1 MSTPTGTARL
11 LDDATKRRLVKFGN
25 QLRGNTKAS
34 IGAGIIA
41 VLVALAIL
49 APLFIPEGAADAT
62 NPANRLQAPSA
73 EHVFGTDHLGR
84 DIFYRLI
91 LGTRISLYVGILSV
105 GIATIF
111 GVSLGAIAGY
121 VGDNL
126 DDAIM
131 RPMDVIMSFPPVLFA
146 LAITAILG
154 PTLTNTIIAIGVVY
168 IPYFARVTRSEVVS
182 VAQEE
187 FVAASKAIGERDR
200 YILFAEVL
208 PNAAAP
214 IIVQASISMAYAI
227 LAAAALG
234 FLGLGAQPPTP
245 EWGLMI
251 NEAKQYITGAPWVAI
266 FPGLAIAVTVLGF
279 NLLGDGIRDV
289 LDPTI
294 NTQVKS
300 QDE

>member
-1 MSTPTGTARL
+1 MSTKFNRFDVF
-11 LDDATKRRLVKFGN
+11 DDVTKRRVREFLK
-25 QLRGNTKAS
+25 QLRGNPKAL
-34 IGAGIIA
+34 IGAVMIGGLVLIA
-41 VLVALAIL
+41 LL
-49 APLFIPEGAADAT
+49 APLLTPEGAADAT
-62 NPANRLQAPSA
+62 NPANRLQPPST
-73 EHVFGTDHLGR
+73 EHFFGTDHLGR
-84 DIFYRLI
+84 DIFYRLL

-105 GIATIF
+105 SIATMF

-121 VGDNL
+121 VGDNI

-131 RPMDVIMSFPPVLFA
+131 RPMDIVMSFPPVLFA

-154 PTLTNTIIAIGVVY
+154 PTLTNTIVAIGIVY
-168 IPYFARVTRSEVVS
+168 TPYFARVTRSEVVS
-182 VAQEE
+182 VSQKE
-187 FVAASKAIGERDR
+187 FVSASKAVGERDR
-200 YILFAEVL
+200 YILFSEVL

-251 NEAKQYITGAPWVAI
+251 NEAKQYITGAPWVAV
-266 FPGLAIAVTVLGF
+266 FPGSAIAVTVLGF

>member
-1 MSTPTGTARL
+1 MGAASENL
-11 LDDATKRRLVKFGN
+11 ELIDDATKRRIRAFGR
-25 QLRGNTKAS
+25 QVRGNTKAAV
-34 IGAGIIA
+34 GGGIISVLLVLA
-41 VLVALAIL
+41 VV
-49 APLFIPEGAADAT
+49 APLFIPEGAATAAD
-62 NPANRLQAPSA
+62 PVNRLQPPTSA
-73 EHVFGTDHLGR
+73 HILGTDHLGR
-84 DIFYRLI
+84 DIFNRLI

-105 GIATIF
+105 SIATLF
-111 GVSLGAIAGY
+111 GVTLGAAAGY

-131 RPMDVIMSFPPVLFA
+131 RPMDIIMSFPPVLFA
-146 LAITAILG
+146 LAITAVLG

-168 IPYFARVTRSEVVS
+168 IPYFARVTRSEVIS
-182 VAQEE
+182 VVQEE
-187 FVAASKAIGERDR
+187 YVSASKAIGERDR

-251 NEAKQYITGAPWVAI
+251 NESKQYITGAPWVAV
-266 FPGLAIAVTVLGF
+266 FPGAAIAVTVLGF

-289 LDPTI
+289 LDPTM
-294 NTQVKS
+294 NTQVQS
-300 QDE
+300 PDE